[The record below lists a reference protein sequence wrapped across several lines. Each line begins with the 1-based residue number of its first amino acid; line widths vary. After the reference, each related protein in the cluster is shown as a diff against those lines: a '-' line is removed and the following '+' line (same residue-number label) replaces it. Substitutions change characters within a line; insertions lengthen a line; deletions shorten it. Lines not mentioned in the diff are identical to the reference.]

1 MRRLLTGKV
10 RIMLVASGLTTVAA
24 ATLMVAGVT
33 FGLYSGKPPAE
44 TNSMTSGT
52 LTLSSTVTGACT
64 ITNMAPGDSPA
75 ACTLGLSYAGSLW
88 PTWPSMFL
96 SRPKRAAEGRPFTTQ
111 VGATV

>member
-1 MRRLLTGKV
+1 MRRLPTGKV

-52 LTLSSTVTGACT
+52 LTL
-64 ITNMAPGDSPA
+64 
-75 ACTLGLSYAGSLW
+75 
-88 PTWPSMFL
+88 
-96 SRPKRAAEGRPFTTQ
+96 
-111 VGATV
+111 